1 MTMELPGMCD
11 GETMASRATERED
24 QLHELVDRINRKLD
38 DEDAIAE
45 LAATNIAE
53 ALKQRIYSTG
63 IPEDLRRL
71 LADKSVASFRALLS
85 AIRAGGDAFKLLN
98 GFLNEMKHTT
108 ARQIY
113 NIGMKR
119 GRGAAVG
126 PSGKSGSNRETN
138 WGSSVYNACEVVSE
152 YLRRLAEEILD
163 QDATEDQRRER
174 VWKALTTSIGS
185 IFRKVDKAKRPYT
198 FRIAKLLSKPL
209 DSWKREDTRDFVN
222 WVGIRTFAQVKA
234 PDGKALTAKAIA
246 AVGLDRSAF
255 DAVNRLAKADKGA
268 GSGLGQ
274 KTTTG
279 GLNLYGGKTVSNASS
294 LIPTLDAPTTT
305 AAAAPTCPTLVGS
318 TTTVATDRHD
328 LVTIALPGGVP
339 HPPRFNPAA
348 VEPTTTIESPQP
360 EAGPAPGRRKPAAGS
375 KPRSA
380 KRPWRPDPPPGIDA
394 PPPGIDAPP
403 INRGTA
409 ALHYGA
415 DTDVVENI
423 AFFSYKE
430 PPPKMRLIAG
440 ANIDPKN
447 HDSWVATAAGLPT
460 GQPRGTA
467 I

>member
-1 MTMELPGMCD
+1 LGNP
-11 GETMASRATERED
+11 
-24 QLHELVDRINRKLD
+24 
-38 DEDAIAE
+38 
-45 LAATNIAE
+45 
-53 ALKQRIYSTG
+53 
-63 IPEDLRRL
+63 
-71 LADKSVASFRALLS
+71 
-85 AIRAGGDAFKLLN
+85 AGGRPVSPLN
-98 GFLNEMKHTT
+98 PFLDEMKHTI
-108 ARQIY
+108 AREIY

-119 GRGAAVG
+119 GRAAAVG

-138 WGSSVYNACEVVSE
+138 WGSSVETVCGVLSE
-152 YLRRLAEEILD
+152 YLRRLASAILD

-198 FRIAKLLSKPL
+198 FRIATLLSKPL
-209 DSWKREDTRDFVN
+209 DSWTREDTRDFVN

-328 LVTIALPGGVP
+328 LVTIALLDGVP

-348 VEPTTTIESPQP
+348 VEPTTTPAREKTRTTTTTTIEPAQP
-360 EAGPAPGRRKPAAGS
+360 EAPAPGRILTAAGS

-380 KRPWRPDPPPGIDA
+380 KRQWRPDPPPGIDA
-394 PPPGIDAPP
+394 PPGINPPPGIDAPP

-409 ALHYGA
+409 ALHHGA
-415 DTDVVENI
+415 DVDVVDDI
-423 AFFSYKE
+423 AFYSYEE
-430 PPPKMRLIAG
+430 PPPRKMRLMAG
-440 ANIDPKN
+440 ANIDPKK